1 VSDRPACEYLAWD
14 SDFFGLRIARA
25 VAPLGPDSIGDV
37 RAWCTAEKIDG
48 VYALLPC
55 ADRTGI
61 ATAEASGFG
70 LVDVRVTLVADRGAT
85 AVTDRPDIRPA
96 RDGDRASLRAI
107 ARASHHDSRFYQ
119 DGHFP
124 RARCD
129 ALYETWIDQ
138 SCGGSADAV
147 FVAVR
152 DTEPVGYITCER
164 LPERAGRIGLFAV
177 RASDHGRGL
186 GRALVQRS
194 LDWFG
199 RAGTERVVVTTQA
212 RNVAALRLYER
223 CGFVTESVDLWYHW
237 WRADR

>member
-1 VSDRPACEYLAWD
+1 PLLRRRALSRAGRRRAGLRVPRLRARDLLRRAALRARHHRRVSRPDALPHDGTSDLRDPERRTRARLIVSDRPACEYLAWD

-107 ARASHHDSRFYQ
+107 ARASH
-119 DGHFP
+119 
-124 RARCD
+124 
-129 ALYETWIDQ
+129 
-138 SCGGSADAV
+138 
-147 FVAVR
+147 
-152 DTEPVGYITCER
+152 
-164 LPERAGRIGLFAV
+164 
-177 RASDHGRGL
+177 
-186 GRALVQRS
+186 
-194 LDWFG
+194 
-199 RAGTERVVVTTQA
+199 
-212 RNVAALRLYER
+212 
-223 CGFVTESVDLWYHW
+223 
-237 WRADR
+237 